1 MRFVQVT
8 GVKGGVGTSTVASIL
23 GIKMT
28 EDDKRILLID
38 NGKYPSIVPI
48 IGTSTLYGLEVVRAG
63 LVDLSEKLKEQN
75 WDAVIVDNGTT
86 YQSIRELSIAESVDY
101 VHVLRN
107 EYLSL
112 RHYTQDVSLQ
122 EQVPADFHVCITMG
136 ENALNL
142 SDAEMVIGKTAIN
155 FEFHSDVA
163 RTVDAGMLKDRISHS
178 RYNWAD
184 RIIEAVNV

>member
-28 EDDKRILLID
+28 EDDKRILLVD

-48 IGTSTLYGLEVVRAG
+48 IGTPTLYGLEVVRAG
-63 LVDLSEKLKEQN
+63 LVDLSEKIKEG

-86 YQSIRELSIAESVDY
+86 YQPISELSIAESVDY

-112 RHYTQDVSLQ
+112 RHYTQDVSRQ
-122 EQVPADFHVCITMG
+122 EQVPADFFVCITMG

-142 SDAEMVIGKTAIN
+142 SDAEMVLGKTAIN

-163 RTVDAGMLKDRISHS
+163 RTIDAGMLKDRISHS
-178 RYNWAD
+178 RYNWANS
-184 RIIEAVNV
+184 ITAAVNA